1 MATLVNRMIITLFG
15 LAFYSAGYS
24 KAEPSDNELIGMWEG
39 KRVAGPE
46 VRGDLYITLKNDN
59 WLVDVAGYK
68 LSIPAKRI
76 RENIELS
83 FSIPGNRG
91 SFTGVLDRTSSQIS
105 GHWTQ
110 PRTINHGSSYKSPVI
125 LKPQD
130 DHIWHGEIAPLSD
143 EFSLFLPVWKRP
155 DGSLGAFLRNPDRG
169 LGAFYNVDRVERVG
183 DSVHW
188 IGRLFRNSEETI
200 LTEAQYQTGQMTV
213 NIRGNIY
220 QMRLLTDDSDSHFYA
235 RGKRPKPF
243 KYSPPLFIKKD
254 GWQVTTLKKSGINEE
269 GISQFVD
276 DVVLKAADSIDD
288 PYIHGILIARSGKL
302 VLEEYFHGFYRNKAH
317 DTRSASKS
325 LTAVLAGAVI
335 HSGAPLTLTSP
346 VFETI
351 LSKATGNESI
361 ADPRQ
366 QKINLKHLL
375 SMSSGLDCD
384 DRDSSSKGGENTM
397 QAQEQ
402 QPSWY
407 RYTMDLDMLRDP
419 GEKAVYCS
427 AGMNLVG
434 AVLTAA
440 TGRTIEQLFMELIA
454 RPLHTEYYYLN
465 LSPTGQ
471 PYMGGGIY
479 WQPRDFMKIGQVM
492 LNGGTWNGQ
501 RIVSENFAKQSVSA
515 IYHMQDKGY
524 GYGWWST
531 QYPYKG
537 RQVSAFFAAGNG
549 GQIVMGIPELDLLVA
564 FYAGNYSHRTARRI
578 QQEFVPKYILPAID

>member
-1 MATLVNRMIITLFG
+1 MVTRVNRIIIILFS
-15 LAFYSAGYS
+15 LTFYSAGYS
-24 KAEPSDNELIGMWEG
+24 KTEPSDSELIGMWEG
-39 KRVAGPE
+39 KRIAGPE
-46 VRGDLYITLKNDN
+46 VRGDLLITLKNDH

-68 LSIPAKRI
+68 LSIPAMGI
-76 RENIELS
+76 SDYIELS
-83 FSIPGNRG
+83 FSMPGNRG
-91 SFTGVLDRTSSQIS
+91 SFTGVFDGTSRQIN

-125 LKPQD
+125 LKLLSD
-130 DHIWHGEIAPLSD
+130 NIWFGEIAPLSD

-155 DGSLGAFLRNPDRG
+155 DGSLGSFLRNPDRG
-169 LGAFYNVDRVERVG
+169 FGAFYNVDRVERVG

-200 LTEAQYQTGQMTV
+200 LAEAHYQTGQMTV
-213 NIRGNIY
+213 NIRGDIY

-235 RGKRPKPF
+235 RGKPSKPF
-243 KYSPPLFIKKD
+243 EYNPPLFIEKD
-254 GWQVTTLKKSGINEE
+254 GWQVATLEKAGINEE
-269 GISQFVD
+269 NISQFVD
-276 DVVLKAADSIDD
+276 DVVLKAANSIDA
-288 PYIHGILIARSGKL
+288 PYIHGMLIARSGKL
-302 VLEEYFHGFYRNKAH
+302 VLEEYFHGFYRTKAH

-325 LTAVLAGAVI
+325 LTAVLAGAVV
-335 HSGAPLTLTSP
+335 HSGAPLTLNSP
-346 VFETI
+346 VFQTI
-351 LSKATGNESI
+351 LGKAKANESI
-361 ADPRQ
+361 PDPRR

-384 DRDSSSKGGENTM
+384 DGDSSSKGGENTM
-397 QAQEQ
+397 QSQEL

-407 RYTMDLDMLRDP
+407 RYTMDLDMVRDP

-427 AGMNLVG
+427 GGMNLVG

-440 TGRTIEQLFMELIA
+440 TGRRLEQLFLELIA
-454 RPLHTEYYYLN
+454 RPLQIDDYYLN

-479 WQPRDFMKIGQVM
+479 WQPRDFMKLGQVM
-492 LNGGTWNGQ
+492 LNGGTWNSQ
-501 RIVSENFAKQSVSA
+501 RIVGENFARQSVSA
-515 IYHMQDKGY
+515 IYQMQDKGY

-564 FYAGNYSHRTARRI
+564 FYAGNYSHRVARRI
-578 QQEFVPKYILPAID
+578 QQEFIPKYILPAID